1 MYVKKNAFLLP
12 LFASAS
18 LLAACSSEPAAEPTQ
33 AATTAAP
40 APAATPS
47 LPAPDQATFT
57 EAFAKACPEAE
68 KVNTAVCKRAGF
80 GSSEVSCDYG
90 LGEDKYLRDKAT
102 LAPVDGAWALK
113 DAEAVCKAHLDHHAG

>member
-1 MYVKKNAFLLP
+1 MKKIAFLLP
-12 LFASAS
+12 LFA
-18 LLAACSSEPAAEPTQ
+18 LAACSGEPAAAPT
-33 AATTAAP
+33 AEATTAAP

-47 LPAPDQATFT
+47 LPAPSQATFT

-80 GSSEVSCDYG
+80 GSSEVTCEYG

-113 DAEAVCKAHLDHHAG
+113 DAEAVCKGHLEHHAG

>member
-1 MYVKKNAFLLP
+1 VKKIALLLP
-12 LFASAS
+12 LFVLAS
-18 LLAACSSEPAAEPTQ
+18 CSGEPAAEPTP
-33 AATTAAP
+33 AASTP

-47 LPAPDQATFT
+47 LPAPDQALFS
-57 EAFAKACPEAE
+57 ELFAKACPEAE

-80 GSSEVSCDYG
+80 GSSEVLCEYG

-102 LAPVDGAWALK
+102 LAPADGAWAIQ